1 MSKGLKRLSL
11 PQRISFTFLLAFGI
25 LIMTGPV
32 IWTLISSFRTNADLL
47 QPPVKYIPDPFTL
60 QNYPAAWSNAK
71 FSNYF
76 TNSLIVSITTAVIVL
91 IFATLCAYALSR
103 YVFRW
108 KKLIIFA
115 LLATQFI
122 PALMLIT
129 PLFVIFK
136 TLGMVSSL
144 TGIIILFVAFQL
156 PFSAVLMISFVDS
169 VPYSIEES
177 AMVDGAS
184 KFTVLTQIVVPL
196 LFPGFVAV
204 ASFAFIMSW
213 NEYLFPV
220 IFINNPS
227 KFTISVGLGYMLG
240 AYGREFGALSAGSII
255 SLLMPL
261 LLFAFMQKY
270 LVAGLTAGSV
280 KE

>member
-1 MSKGLKRLSL
+1 MKKHFKPRKIGFALV
-11 PQRISFTFLLAFGI
+11 LAFGFC
-25 LIMTGPV
+25 IMAFPV
-32 IWTLISSFRTNADLL
+32 IWTVICSFRTNGDLL
-47 QPPVKYIPDPFTL
+47 QPPVKYIPDPFVL
-60 QNYPAAWSNAK
+60 ENYPYAWNNAK

-76 TNSLIVSITTAVIVL
+76 TNSLVVSFATAAIVL
-91 IFATLCAYALSR
+91 VLATLCAYALSR
-103 YVFRW
+103 YSFPG
-108 KKLIIFA
+108 KKVIYV
-115 LLATQFI
+115 LLMATQFI

-129 PLFVIFK
+129 PLFNIFK
-136 TLGMVSSL
+136 DLGLVSSL
-144 TGIIILFVAFQL
+144 AGIIILFVAFQL
-156 PFSAVLMISFVDS
+156 PFNAVLMISFVDG
-169 VPYSIEES
+169 VPYALEEA
-177 AMVDGAS
+177 AMIDGCN
-184 KFTVLTQIVVPL
+184 KLQVLTKIVVPL

-220 IFINNPS
+220 IFINDPS

-240 AYGREFGALSAGSII
+240 AYGRKFGALSAGSII
-255 SLLMPL
+255 SLVVPL